1 MNEHETDVS
10 VTTLMA
16 ARIASDVLAILDKA
30 SPWFWELCEEE
41 SARLQNALENAI
53 HESVKKFRFPDR

>member
-16 ARIASDVLAILDKA
+16 ARLSSHVLAILDKA
-30 SPWFWELCEEE
+30 SPQFWQYCEEE
-41 SARLQNALENAI
+41 SAALQNALENAI
-53 HESVKKFRFPDR
+53 HADVKKFRFPDR